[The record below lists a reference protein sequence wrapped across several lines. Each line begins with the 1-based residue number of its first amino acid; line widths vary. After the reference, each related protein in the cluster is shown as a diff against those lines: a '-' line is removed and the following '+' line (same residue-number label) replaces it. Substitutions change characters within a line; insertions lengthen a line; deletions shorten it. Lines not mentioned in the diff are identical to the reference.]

1 MSSNCISTYGLL
13 DLFSIRSF
21 PPPLT
26 MMLRPLSPLFVAS
39 IAGLLLTPALR
50 ADLMWINVPK
60 GLDCNSGTYAK
71 TFEVKGPIR
80 SAWLRVA
87 TNRTG
92 IVKVNGQALAQ
103 EQGKF
108 NTSAKFDTFSLL
120 KPGSNLISIDVS
132 DNKAGPH
139 LVAQLTLEYADGTK
153 QIVETGENWTFA
165 ALGKNKSE
173 PAPALVGGKYE
184 ASNDAL
190 CLFPPTVTLAADI
203 AAPKDFKVELLHRVP
218 KLEEGSWV
226 GLTVDPKGR
235 LICSDQYGSLYR
247 VTPAPLGSNDPEAA
261 TKVEA
266 LTTEV
271 KGAHGLLYAFDSLFV
286 MVGEGTSKG
295 IHRLTD
301 TQGKDQFDKDEYLVP
316 LEGSGE
322 HGPHSLQI
330 SPDGKR
336 VYFCCGNHTKPPA
349 TIDHMRGAQA
359 WNEDHLLPRLWDAN
373 GHAKGILAPGGYI
386 ASITPEGK
394 DLEVFCYGYR
404 NEFDFSFNLNGDI
417 FTYDADMEW
426 DIGTPWYR
434 PTRINQSPSGA
445 DFGWRSGAGKWPAY
459 YADSLPA
466 TLDIGPGSPT
476 GVTFGTGAK
485 FPARYQKALF
495 ANDWTYGTMYA
506 VMLTPDGA
514 GYKAE
519 KTEFVSGKPLSVTDV
534 VISPKDG
541 ALYFA
546 VGGRRN
552 QSALYRVTYTGTEST
567 APVKPDVLPK
577 EALLRREMEA
587 LHVDGTGPDAIA
599 KAWPHL
605 ASSDRFLRNAAR
617 IAIEKQPSSA
627 WVEKALSEKNPQSAI
642 EALIALARVGEATV
656 QPRLLEALT
665 RLDYRKIAPTLR
677 LPLLRAWQ
685 LAFTR
690 MGKPT
695 SEVCAQIAKRFE
707 PLFPQ
712 TSIYENNE
720 LLQLLVYLDSP
731 QAVSKAVALMQTMG
745 DDYDNSTDTT
755 LLNRNE
761 SYAKAFQ
768 SAQNS
773 RPNKGQI
780 ALAYTL
786 RNASVGW
793 TPELRKTFFAWFAT
807 TTQWKGGNSFAKFL
821 VNIRNDALTHVSDE
835 SEKVALEKLSTTAA
849 PKPADF
855 VMPKGPGR
863 IYSIDDVVALA
874 KDGLHGRNF
883 ENGKAM
889 YASTQ
894 CVTCHHFGNDGG
906 NIGPDLTG
914 AGNRYSVRDL
924 AESIIEPSKVISDQ
938 YAFQEISLKDGP
950 LVVGRVIGEENGKF
964 LVMTNPFAPDATAQV
979 TIADVVSRKDY
990 AVSPMPPGL
999 INMLNPDE
1007 LLDLIAYL
1015 FSGGNPKDKVFASL
1029 TR

>member
-1 MSSNCISTYGLL
+1 MI
-13 DLFSIRSF
+13 
-21 PPPLT
+21 
-26 MMLRPLSPLFVAS
+26 LRTLSPILVAS
-39 IAGLLLTPALR
+39 IAGLLLTPTLR
-50 ADLMWINVPK
+50 AELRWINVPK
-60 GLDCNSGTYAK
+60 ALECTSGTYAK
-71 TFEVKGPIR
+71 SFEINGQIR

-92 IVKVNGQALAQ
+92 VVKINGQSLGE

-108 NTSAKFDTFSLL
+108 NTSAKFDASSLL
-120 KPGSNLISIDVS
+120 KPGSNLISIEVS
-132 DNKAGPH
+132 DNKAAPH
-139 LVAQLTLEYADGTK
+139 LVAQMTLEYTDGTK
-153 QIVETGENWTFA
+153 QIIETGEGWTFA
-165 ALGKNKSE
+165 ALGKNRTE
-173 PAPALVGGKYE
+173 PAPALVGGNYE
-184 ASNDAL
+184 PSNDAL
-190 CLFPPTVTLAADI
+190 GLFPPTVTLAADI
-203 AAPKDFKVELLHRVP
+203 TAPKAFKVELLHRVP

-235 LICSDQYGSLYR
+235 LICSDQYGALYR
-247 VTPAPLGSNDPEAA
+247 VTPAPLGSADPEAA

-266 LTTEV
+266 LVTGV
-271 KGAHGLLYAFDSLFV
+271 KGAHGLLYAFDSLYV
-286 MVGEGTSKG
+286 MVGEGASKG

-301 TQGKDQFDKDEYLVP
+301 TQGKDQFDKDEFLVP
-316 LEGSGE
+316 LDGSGE
-322 HGPHSLQI
+322 HGPHSLQL

-349 TIDHMRGAQA
+349 TINHMRGAQA

-404 NEFDFSFNLNGDI
+404 NEFDFSFSLNGDI

-426 DIGTPWYR
+426 DIGAPWYR

-445 DFGWRSGAGKWPAY
+445 DFGWRSGAGKWPTY
-459 YADSLPA
+459 YPDSLPA

-506 VMLTPDGA
+506 IMLKPFGA

-534 VISPKDG
+534 VIHPLDG

-552 QSALYRVTYTGTEST
+552 QSALYRVTYTGAEST
-567 APVKPDVLPK
+567 APVKPDALPK

-587 LHVDGTGPDAIA
+587 LHVDGTGPEAVA

-617 IAIEKQPSSA
+617 IAVEKQPSAA
-627 WVEKALSEKNPQSAI
+627 WAEKALSETNSQSAI
-642 EALIALARVGEATV
+642 EALIALARVGDATV
-656 QPRLLEALT
+656 QPRLLEALG

-695 SEVCAQIAKRFE
+695 PEACAQIVRRFE
-707 PLFPQ
+707 ALFPQ

-761 SYAKAFQ
+761 SYATAFKA
-768 SAQNS
+768 AQNS

-821 VNIRNDALTHVSDE
+821 VNIRNDALTHVSDAT
-835 SEKVALEKLSTTAA
+835 EKVALEKLSTTEA
-849 PKPADF
+849 PKTANF

-863 IYSIDDVVALA
+863 LYSIDDVVALA
-874 KDGLHGRNF
+874 KNGLHNRNF
-883 ENGKAM
+883 QNGKAM

-924 AESIIEPSKVISDQ
+924 AESLIEPSKVISDQ
-938 YAFQEISLKDGP
+938 YAFQEISLKDGS

-979 TIADVVSRKDY
+979 NIADVVSRKDY

-1029 TR
+1029 AH